1 MNKKTVTTVL
11 VTAVIVLMLR
21 DRLAGLPGVNMLPKI

>member
-21 DRLAGLPGVNMLPKI
+21 NRLVALPGVSMLPTI